1 MTIRTVQGSQLAIG
15 TAFGATKAISNM
27 TNANPSVF
35 TFEASHG
42 IVVNDIFHLVTSNWS
57 RAQDRVFRASAVATN
72 DVSAEGFNAS
82 STTDYPA
89 NDDTATAREV
99 TTWTTITQ
107 LFDVAAAGGGFRKR
121 EVTQWSDTRVKNLPI
136 LAESSALTFKAFA
149 DRQAAY
155 FDTLITVGRNRGAV
169 YPYRI
174 TGPDGSLE
182 YGAAYI
188 GFTGDQVPED
198 DVYVWTIELER
209 VSDPTFYAA

>member
-1 MTIRTVQGSQLAIG
+1 MTIRKAQGSTLAIG

-82 STTDYPA
+82 STTDYPPG
-89 NDDTATAREV
+89 DDTATAREI
-99 TTWTTITQ
+99 TTWTTISQ

-121 EVTQWSDTRVKNLPI
+121 EITQWSDTRVKNLPL
-136 LAESSALTFKAFA
+136 LADSSTLTFKAFA
-149 DRQAAY
+149 DRQASW
-155 FDTLITVGRNRGAV
+155 FDTLVTVGRSGAV

-174 TGPDGSLE
+174 TGQDGSLE

-198 DVYVWTIELER
+198 GVYVWTIELEK
-209 VSDPTFYAA
+209 VGDPTFYAA